1 MCDDLA
7 KHVEELEILVS
18 MIKHDVVN
26 LKDGNKHASVDA
38 RKRLS
43 TISKLSSTIR
53 AECLS
58 IAKPKLRGETP
69 LIISP
74 VEIAS
79 KEVESKLDV
88 PMSFSPSETERLNSS
103 EPMEDVPPQPESVR
117 QNSTMPVPEE
127 KATKGC
133 PDPVGLVSKSRVRKP
148 KMSRKKPGKA
158 TN

>member
-1 MCDDLA
+1 MCDDLS

-58 IAKPKLRGETP
+58 IAKPRAKAEDTKEPEIKLE
-69 LIISP
+69 L
-74 VEIAS
+74 AA
-79 KEVESKLDV
+79 
-88 PMSFSPSETERLNSS
+88 SFSPSEMERLNGT
-103 EPMEDVPPQPESVR
+103 EPMEDAPPQPESVR
-117 QNSTMPVPEE
+117 QNSTEPTPEE
-127 KATKGC
+127 KAAIGC
-133 PDPVGLVSKSRVRKP
+133 SDPVGLVSKSRVRKP
-148 KMSRKKPGKA
+148 KMSRKKKA
-158 TN
+158 

>member
-1 MCDDLA
+1 MCDDLS

-58 IAKPKLRGETP
+58 IAKPKKAED
-69 LIISP
+69 
-74 VEIAS
+74 S
-79 KEVESKLDV
+79 KDPELKL
-88 PMSFSPSETERLNSS
+88 EL
-103 EPMEDVPPQPESVR
+103 
-117 QNSTMPVPEE
+117 
-127 KATKGC
+127 A
-133 PDPVGLVSKSRVRKP
+133 
-148 KMSRKKPGKA
+148 A
-158 TN
+158 

>member
-1 MCDDLA
+1 MCDDLS

-58 IAKPKLRGETP
+58 IAKPRAKAEDTKEP
-69 LIISP
+69 
-74 VEIAS
+74 EI
-79 KEVESKLDV
+79 KLDTV
-88 PMSFSPSETERLNSS
+88 MSFSPSETERLN
-103 EPMEDVPPQPESVR
+103 EVEKVDEAPTQPEAVR
-117 QNSTMPVPEE
+117 QYSVTPIIEE
-127 KATKGC
+127 K
-133 PDPVGLVSKSRVRKP
+133 VSKARVRKP
-148 KMSRKKPGKA
+148 KMSRKKKA
-158 TN
+158 P

>member
-1 MCDDLA
+1 MCDDLS

-58 IAKPKLRGETP
+58 IAKPKKAEDSKDP
-69 LIISP
+69 
-74 VEIAS
+74 EI
-79 KEVESKLDV
+79 KLELAA
-88 PMSFSPSETERLNSS
+88 SFSLSEMERLNGT
-103 EPMEDVPPQPESVR
+103 EPMEDAPPQPESVR
-117 QNSTMPVPEE
+117 QNSTMPIPEE
-127 KATKGC
+127 K
-133 PDPVGLVSKSRVRKP
+133 VSKSRVRKP
-148 KMSRKKPGKA
+148 KMSRKKKA
-158 TN
+158 